1 MTILPTNNTPMKY
14 TCTIDMDNEQEER
27 CRVAVAFNADA
38 FKRFGGF
45 TSIHS
50 DNPLYYDD
58 LHYLEQFVM
67 MEKDKWVTNR

>member
-1 MTILPTNNTPMKY
+1 MKY
-14 TCTIDMDNEQEER
+14 TCTLDMDNEQEER